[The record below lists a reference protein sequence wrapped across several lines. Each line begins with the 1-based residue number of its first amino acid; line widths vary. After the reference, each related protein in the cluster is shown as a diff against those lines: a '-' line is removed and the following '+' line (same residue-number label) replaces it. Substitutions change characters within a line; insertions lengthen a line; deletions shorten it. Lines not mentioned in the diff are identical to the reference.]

1 MSFFR
6 TYPDFR
12 MVVLPPL
19 WDVLHRAGVPEPHLA
34 MAGRRRAAG
43 ERRQRSSSG
52 ARVQGL
58 AESAQLV
65 SRSRIP
71 TISNRYEKGTGMI
84 LKLKWKTLFLRV
96 TSA

>member
-52 ARVQGL
+52 AGVQGL

-84 LKLKWKTLFLRV
+84 FKLKWKTLFLRV